1 MLELLPMWWEGHVM
15 ARPSM
20 SILLGGLV
28 LLALATSASAECA
41 WVLWLNHTGVV
52 TGEEIDLWI
61 PLHASADNPN
71 CQQVLAATLQANSRP
86 ANLGDVVTLRA
97 SNTIDVVTAA
107 GPHTLVYVCLPDTVD
122 PRGPRGT
129 N

>member
-1 MLELLPMWWEGHVM
+1 VRKSTCG
-15 ARPSM
+15 S
-20 SILLGGLV
+20 
-28 LLALATSASAECA
+28 
-41 WVLWLNHTGVV
+41 
-52 TGEEIDLWI
+52 
-61 PLHASADNPN
+61 LHASTDNPN

-86 ANLGDVVTLRA
+86 ANPGDVVTLRA

>member
-1 MLELLPMWWEGHVM
+1 MLELLANV
-15 ARPSM
+15 
-20 SILLGGLV
+20 GGPRDGSPADEHPPRWSC

>member
-1 MLELLPMWWEGHVM
+1 MLELLPTWEGHVM
-15 ARPSM
+15 AHPAVR
-20 SILLGGLV
+20 ILLTALV

-52 TGEEIDLWI
+52 TSEEIDLWI
-61 PLHASADNPN
+61 PLHASTDNPN

-86 ANLGDVVTLRA
+86 ANPGDVVTLRA